1 MHAYLSALLDLL
13 YPPRCPACGR
23 LSGELLCRACLPEL
37 ESISGPICGR
47 CGRPRS
53 VSSNHCPDCAP
64 ERPHFSWARSAWI
77 FSGPGRE
84 IIYDF
89 KYRNNTHLAEALA
102 ETLLPFA
109 GSSDV
114 VSWVPLARS
123 KKWVRGYNQAELL
136 GRRLARLTGLPAAAF
151 LKRVRR
157 TADQSRLSPEE
168 RRKNVHQAF
177 TLRPGASAGGLSI
190 LLVDDVLTTGSTA
203 SECARVLI
211 EAGAK
216 AVHVATLA
224 RAL

>member
-1 MHAYLSALLDLL
+1 MPAYFSALLDLL
-13 YPPRCPACGR
+13 YPPRCPACAR
-23 LSGELLCRACLPEL
+23 LSGELLCHACLPEL
-37 ESISGPICGR
+37 ASISGPICSH

-53 VSSNHCPDCAP
+53 VSSDHCPDCAV
-64 ERPHFSWARSAWI
+64 EQLYFSWARSAWV

-89 KYRNNTHLAEALA
+89 KYRNNTRLTEVLAK
-102 ETLLPFA
+102 TLLPFA

-123 KKWVRGYNQAELL
+123 KKWARGYNQAELL

-157 TADQSRLSPEE
+157 TADQNRLSPEE

-177 TLRPGASAGGLSI
+177 ALRPGTSAAGLAV

-203 SECARVLI
+203 SECARVLM

-224 RAL
+224 RTL